1 MDNNTYEQEI
11 DLKDL
16 IFAVLKRWRFI
27 IITAFVLGVLLGGYK
42 CVKEFINHRN
52 AEFVAE
58 AQEEYEKDLERYEQS
73 KKGYERNIENLT
85 ASIKYQEAYKENSV
99 LLKIDPYN
107 KGVASADIFVRM
119 PEEPQESGLIVT
131 TVDPA
136 DSLVQAYA
144 SAVQQGGFLAE
155 RAKKKKID
163 LVYLRELIKVT
174 MDYNSNMFHV
184 DVTYTN
190 EQDAERLLNEIIDN
204 VEDMYPDMQG
214 KLGAHSLEVV
224 NQVTS
229 VVTDQDLSDY
239 QDKKVNEL
247 TDANKNL
254 TDTEAAL
261 KALAEPELPTALSK
275 KLILKSG
282 IKYGVLGGVFG
293 AFLAAFGMW
302 VIYVM
307 NGKLNSDEDLKQRF
321 GIKLLGSFSEVRR
334 KRAFSGIDNW
344 LARLEGKDNLADDAA
359 CDMIAAGIEILADK
373 ERPILFTGTVSEG
386 ALKGLTAKLQER
398 LPGWKMELA
407 GDINRNPVALRKI
420 PEYSEIIL
428 VEARKVSKLGEIEKE
443 IETVFNMKK
452 KFIGYIVLDSKRFL

>member
-16 IFAVLKRWRFI
+16 IFAILKRWRFI
-27 IITAFVLGVLLGGYK
+27 IITAFVLGTLLGGYK
-42 CVKEFINHRN
+42 CVKEFMNHRN

-58 AQEEYEKDLERYEQS
+58 AQEEYETGLARYEQS

-85 ASIKYQEAYKENSV
+85 ASIAYQEAYKENSV

-119 PEEPQESGLIVT
+119 PQELQENGLIVT

-144 SAVQQGGFLAE
+144 SAVQQGGFLAD

-163 LVYLRELIKVT
+163 LVYLRELINVT
-174 MDYNSNMFHV
+174 TDYNSNMFHV
-184 DVTYTN
+184 DVTFTN
-190 EQDAERLLNEIIDN
+190 EQDAERILNEIIDN

-239 QDKKVNEL
+239 QEKKVNEL
-247 TDANKNL
+247 ADANKNL
-254 TDTEAAL
+254 ADTETAL
-261 KALAEPELPTALSK
+261 KALTEPELPIALSK

-282 IKYGVLGGVFG
+282 IKYGGLGGLLGVF
-293 AFLAAFGMW
+293 LSTFGICA
-302 VIYVM
+302 IYLM

-321 GIKLLGSFSEVRR
+321 GIKLLGSFSEIRR
-334 KRAFSGIDNW
+334 KRAFCGIDNW
-344 LARLEGKDNLADDAA
+344 LARLEGKDDLADNTA
-359 CDMIAAGIEILADK
+359 CDMIAACIETLADK
-373 ERPILFTGTVSEG
+373 EQPVLFTGTVSEEV
-386 ALKGLTAKLQER
+386 LKGLAAKLQER
-398 LPGWKMELA
+398 LPGRMLELA
-407 GDINRNPVALRKI
+407 GDINRNPAALRKI
-420 PEYSEIIL
+420 SEYSEIIL
-428 VEARKVSKLGEIEKE
+428 VEVRKVSKYREIEKE

-452 KFIGYIVLDSKRFL
+452 NFTGYIVLDSEKAM

>member
-16 IFAVLKRWRFI
+16 IFDVLKNWRFI
-27 IITAFVLGVLLGGYK
+27 IITVFVLGALLGGYK
-42 CVKEFINHRN
+42 CTKEFMNHRN
-52 AEFVAE
+52 VEFVEE
-58 AQEEYEKDLERYEQS
+58 AQDEYEADLERYEQS

-85 ASIKYQEAYKENSV
+85 TSIAYQEAYKENSV
-99 LLKIDPYN
+99 LLKVDPYN
-107 KGVASADIFVRM
+107 KGVASVDIFVRM
-119 PEEPQESGLIVT
+119 PEESHESGLIVT

-144 SAVQQGGFLAE
+144 SAVQQVGFLAD

-174 MDYNSNMFHV
+174 MDYDSNMFHV

-204 VEDMYPDMQG
+204 VEDMYPDIQG
-214 KLGAHSLEVV
+214 KLGAHSLEVI

-229 VVTDQDLSDY
+229 VVTDQDLLDY
-239 QDKKVNEL
+239 QQKKVNEL
-247 TDANKNL
+247 ADANKNL
-254 TDTEAAL
+254 ADTETAL
-261 KALAEPELPTALSK
+261 KALTEPELPTALSK

-282 IKYGVLGGVFG
+282 IKYGVLGGVLGVFLSVFG
-293 AFLAAFGMW
+293 IC
-302 VIYVM
+302 VIYLM

-334 KRAFSGIDNW
+334 KRAFCGIDNW
-344 LARLEGKDNLADDAA
+344 LARLEGKDDLADDAT
-359 CDMIAAGIEILADK
+359 CDMIAASIETLADK
-373 ERPILFTGTVSEG
+373 EQPVLFTGTVSEE

-398 LPGWKMELA
+398 LPGRKLDLA
-407 GDINRNPVALRKI
+407 GDINRNPAALRKI

-428 VEARKVSKLGEIEKE
+428 VESRKASKYREIEKE

-452 KFIGYIVLDSKRFL
+452 NFTGYIVLDSKKVM

>member
-27 IITAFVLGVLLGGYK
+27 IITAFVFGVLLGGYK
-42 CVKEFINHRN
+42 CVKEFMNHRN

-58 AQEEYEKDLERYEQS
+58 AQEEYEKDLARYEQS

-85 ASIKYQEAYKENSV
+85 ASIAYQEAYKENSV

-144 SAVQQGGFLAE
+144 SAVQQSGFLAD

-174 MDYNSNMFHV
+174 SDYNSNMFHV

-204 VEDMYPDMQG
+204 VEDIYPDMQV

-229 VVTDQDLSDY
+229 VITDQDLSDY
-239 QDKKVNEL
+239 QEKKVNEL
-247 TDANKNL
+247 ADANKNL
-254 TDTEAAL
+254 ADTETAL
-261 KALAEPELPTALSK
+261 KALTEPELPTALSK

-282 IKYGVLGGVFG
+282 IKYGGLGGVFG
-293 AFLAAFGMW
+293 AFLSAFGMC
-302 VIYVM
+302 VIYLM

-321 GIKLLGSFSEVRR
+321 GIKFLGGFSEVRR
-334 KRAFSGIDNW
+334 KRAFYGIDNL
-344 LARLEGKDNLADDAA
+344 LARLEGIDDLADDTA
-359 CDMIAAGIEILADK
+359 CDMIAASIETLADK
-373 ERPILFTGTVSEG
+373 EQPVLFTGTVSEEV
-386 ALKGLTAKLQER
+386 LKGLTAKLQER
-398 LPGWKMELA
+398 LPGQKLEIA
-407 GDINRNPVALRKI
+407 SDINRNPASFRKI
-420 PEYSEIIL
+420 PGYSEIIL
-428 VEARKVSKLGEIEKE
+428 VEARKTSKCREIEKE

-452 KFIGYIVLDSKRFL
+452 SFTGYIVLDSGKVM